1 MIMIRMSLNQL
12 LYDRIE
18 ELVQSIAIK
27 VGLALV
33 ILVVLVALLVMVIR
47 KKPGKGGK

>member
-1 MIMIRMSLNQL
+1 MILIPVSLNQL
-12 LYDRIE
+12 LYDGVE

-27 VGLALV
+27 VSIALV
-33 ILVVLVALLVMVIR
+33 ILVVLVVLLVMVIR

>member
-1 MIMIRMSLNQL
+1 MKLIPMSLNQL
-12 LYDRIE
+12 LYDGVE

-27 VGLALV
+27 VGVAAVILIVLV
-33 ILVVLVALLVMVIR
+33 ILLVIVIR